1 MVFSVWCFVFG
12 PLRVWPF
19 LVFRFWCLVFGPLRL
34 NYSMAVMP
42 TVAKGNAPQT
52 PKTKH
57 QKRCTFAL
65 QFLSL
70 PEIISNQAKLVLAK
84 LFAND

>member
-1 MVFSVWCFVFG
+1 MFRVWAAARLAVFG
-12 PLRVWPF
+12 VSF
-19 LVFRFWCLVFGPLRL
+19 LVFGVWPLRL